1 MSVRERFQVQQT
13 EGVHERGRASERV
26 RDRQR
31 RESDRGREQ
40 GGREYLGMLCGYM
53 HTRTHTYWFAHMPA
67 TRMHTR
73 DMTIDNSKIE
83 EKLKTYTVIGAVAE
97 PVKLPL

>member
-1 MSVRERFQVQQT
+1 
-13 EGVHERGRASERV
+13 
-26 RDRQR
+26 
-31 RESDRGREQ
+31 
-40 GGREYLGMLCGYM
+40 MLCGYM